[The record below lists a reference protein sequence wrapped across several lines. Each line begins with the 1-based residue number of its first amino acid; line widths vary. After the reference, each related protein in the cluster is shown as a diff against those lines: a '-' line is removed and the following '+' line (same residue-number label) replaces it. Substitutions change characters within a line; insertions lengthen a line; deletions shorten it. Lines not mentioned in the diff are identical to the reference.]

1 MLERAASE
9 YAVVLVNLGTPD
21 EPTVPAVQRYLKQ
34 FLSDQRVVDYP
45 AILWQCI
52 LRGIILPFRGR
63 RFGGSKARRC
73 GSSLSVKPKH

>member
-1 MLERAASE
+1 MLHNKLAD

-21 EPTVPAVQRYLKQ
+21 EAIVPAVQRYLKQ

-45 AILWQCI
+45 AVLWQFI

-63 RFGGSKARRC
+63 RVAKLYQSIWW
-73 GSSLSVKPKH
+73 P